1 MAKKIQGDDGKT
13 YVEKKPFYKRVWFW
27 VVVVI
32 LAFAIGGA
40 MGSNSNGG
48 TKENPSSSTAKKPN
62 FYKVGDTVKVG
73 KATYTLKSVET
84 TNERNEFAD
93 DNPANVIKV
102 VYHVKNNSDEDLPIG
117 TDLEAYGPDNNKLKS
132 YPIND
137 TTLDSIAAG
146 KEADVTTG
154 FGTNKLGNI
163 ELQFSPLVSTDKAA
177 KFKVNVQ

>member
-1 MAKKIQGDDGKT
+1 MAKKIQGEDGKT

-27 VVVVI
+27 VVIVI
-32 LAFAIGGA
+32 LVFAIGGA
-40 MGSNSNGG
+40 MGSSSNGG
-48 TKENPSSSTAKKPN
+48 TKENSSSSTAKKPN

-84 TNERNEFAD
+84 TDERNEFAD
-93 DNPANVIKV
+93 DKPANVIKV

-154 FGTNKLGNI
+154 FGTDKLGNI